1 MEPEIRQCLGLRKP
15 NYDKG
20 VGGQPLLLRTR
31 VHLRYILSIAIDPA
45 NIDQLRGN
53 EERRVGLMKVDPEG
67 AKELEE
73 RLEALLFSSSKRSDT
88 IMFLFVST
96 MFALSIGTIA
106 EYLLFRLDVDT
117 NITTTVSPA
126 GRFSRTIRT

>member
-1 MEPEIRQCLGLRKP
+1 
-15 NYDKG
+15 
-20 VGGQPLLLRTR
+20 
-31 VHLRYILSIAIDPA
+31 
-45 NIDQLRGN
+45 
-53 EERRVGLMKVDPEG
+53 MKVDPEG